1 MLEFID
7 NEDED
12 ECDSWIRESLER
24 LQRRYDLKIPFVVEG
39 QDHFGQANHAPVL
52 LEHMLDKRDG
62 VLDVYDDKGV
72 PSAAGS
78 ETKHVNESI
87 PLRQIGELEELCCDG
102 FYIRG
107 FHSWDATEAAV
118 GADLLTF
125 GTATHFLDTK
135 IFPDA
140 CLEMIKGTPAL
151 TTGMARLGGELLTL
165 IATAAGKGS
174 FVPRG
179 FMGAIG
185 GVINA
190 GTVQI
195 DCLMR
200 TDEPVGFP
208 YKRGARS
215 ADVATFNSGGNG
227 TTVSFVVF
235 RELLELAGV
244 KPGDVRVVQRG
255 GSVPFPLRDLEQG
268 EDGVGFLGDFGKAI
282 DEGKFERSRLKKI
295 LSGAIS
301 ANVDLAFDVS
311 TGQYVS
317 PGIPH
322 RPFAWSSLTHAH
334 EMRCALSPQL
344 LLGSGKDGWKERR
357 DIGTLNAEPGTHV
370 GKILVVQQLLM
381 QQLQFGGFGGPVE
394 GRNHMGR
401 FPGVPK
407 KEMGG
412 SVTFILKKGG
422 KNYHRMWATGGEWGV
437 SVCCYMH
444 SFLHRYKA
452 HFPCLF
458 VRPFSLTFWASLA
471 LPPPPS
477 QAQVFTKRAAGCG
490 EEAQVQVLDKQKW
503 KNGFW

>member
-1 MLEFID
+1 METGDEGHSRARTPGNALGSNDSDSDSDSMLEFID

-12 ECDSWIRESLER
+12 EGDSEIREAVEEI
-24 LQRRYDLKIPFVVEG
+24 QRRVAQRRSDLKIPFVVGE
-39 QDHFGQANHAPVL
+39 QDHFTQANHAPVL
-52 LEHMLDKRDG
+52 LEHMLHKRDG
-62 VLDVYDDKGV
+62 VLDVYDDMGV

-78 ETKHVNESI
+78 ETEHVNESI
-87 PLRQIGELEELCCDG
+87 PLRQIGELEQLCCDG

-107 FHSWDATEAAV
+107 FHSWDAAEAAV

-135 IFPDA
+135 NFPDA
-140 CLEMIKGTPAL
+140 CVEMIKGTPAL

-165 IATAAGKGS
+165 IATAAGKRI
-174 FVPRG
+174 FVPRR

-190 GTVQI
+190 GKVQI

-208 YKRGARS
+208 NKRGARS

-235 RELLELAGV
+235 QELLELAGV

-268 EDGVGFLGDFGKAI
+268 EDGVGFLGDSGKAI
-282 DEGKFERSRLKKI
+282 DEVKFEGSRLKKI

-301 ANVDLAFDVS
+301 ANFDFAFDVS

-322 RPFAWSSLTHAH
+322 RPFVWSSLTHAH
-334 EMRCALSPQL
+334 EM
-344 LLGSGKDGWKERR
+344 
-357 DIGTLNAEPGTHV
+357 
-370 GKILVVQQLLM
+370 
-381 QQLQFGGFGGPVE
+381 
-394 GRNHMGR
+394 
-401 FPGVPK
+401 
-407 KEMGG
+407 
-412 SVTFILKKGG
+412 
-422 KNYHRMWATGGEWGV
+422 
-437 SVCCYMH
+437 
-444 SFLHRYKA
+444 
-452 HFPCLF
+452 
-458 VRPFSLTFWASLA
+458 
-471 LPPPPS
+471 
-477 QAQVFTKRAAGCG
+477 
-490 EEAQVQVLDKQKW
+490 
-503 KNGFW
+503 

>member
-1 MLEFID
+1 
-7 NEDED
+7 
-12 ECDSWIRESLER
+12 
-24 LQRRYDLKIPFVVEG
+24 
-39 QDHFGQANHAPVL
+39 
-52 LEHMLDKRDG
+52 MLDKRDG

-72 PSAAGS
+72 PSAVGS
-78 ETKHVNESI
+78 ETKDVNESI
-87 PLRQIGELEELCCDG
+87 PLRQIGELERLCCDG

-140 CLEMIKGTPAL
+140 CVEMIKGKPAL
-151 TTGMARLGGELLTL
+151 TTEMVGLGGELLTL
-165 IATAAGKGS
+165 IATAAGKRI
-174 FVPRG
+174 FVPRR

-190 GTVQI
+190 GKVPI

-235 RELLELAGV
+235 QELLELAGV

-282 DEGKFERSRLKKI
+282 DEVKFEGSRLKKI

-301 ANVDLAFDVS
+301 ANFDFGLGLGLLESGPLENPTFFPTFFPTLSPTLSPTSELLIFNFKIANPTLMTFFRLSMCILVDLMNF
-311 TGQYVS
+311 
-317 PGIPH
+317 
-322 RPFAWSSLTHAH
+322 
-334 EMRCALSPQL
+334 
-344 LLGSGKDGWKERR
+344 
-357 DIGTLNAEPGTHV
+357 
-370 GKILVVQQLLM
+370 
-381 QQLQFGGFGGPVE
+381 
-394 GRNHMGR
+394 
-401 FPGVPK
+401 
-407 KEMGG
+407 
-412 SVTFILKKGG
+412 
-422 KNYHRMWATGGEWGV
+422 
-437 SVCCYMH
+437 
-444 SFLHRYKA
+444 
-452 HFPCLF
+452 
-458 VRPFSLTFWASLA
+458 
-471 LPPPPS
+471 
-477 QAQVFTKRAAGCG
+477 
-490 EEAQVQVLDKQKW
+490 
-503 KNGFW
+503 